1 MVIGSFRRLSYI
13 HLLHFIYL
21 CNHGSIIIAASFLQ
35 SIKYRFSFCLWK
47 AIGSSLGWHSFCTKL
62 ARLLVLTSST
72 ALLKFNC
79 TVSAAV
85 CIHKAYICSCVGLS
99 FCYNLGWLHPGWT
112 RGVCGLHFYS
122 AVQGE
127 LNGSTWSQ
135 QSPTGLAS
143 RYFSSL
149 LCWRMELY
157 GGLQA
162 RFGESLTKND
172 LPVVPSLAH
181 RDLNWMELW
190 FFLNHNTSEIINGH
204 QDLTPHSLRMFI
216 STHWS
221 LYSA

>member
-1 MVIGSFRRLSYI
+1 MQPWFNHHCCQFPSEYKIQVFLLSVEGYRKQPWMAFFLHKVSQAFGVI
-13 HLLHFIYL
+13 
-21 CNHGSIIIAASFLQ
+21 
-35 SIKYRFSFCLWK
+35 
-47 AIGSSLGWHSFCTKL
+47 
-62 ARLLVLTSST
+62 TSST

-99 FCYNLGWLHPGWT
+99 FCYNLSWLHPGWT

-190 FFLNHNTSEIINGH
+190 FFLNHNSSEIINGH
-204 QDLTPHSLRMFI
+204 QD
-216 STHWS
+216 
-221 LYSA
+221 